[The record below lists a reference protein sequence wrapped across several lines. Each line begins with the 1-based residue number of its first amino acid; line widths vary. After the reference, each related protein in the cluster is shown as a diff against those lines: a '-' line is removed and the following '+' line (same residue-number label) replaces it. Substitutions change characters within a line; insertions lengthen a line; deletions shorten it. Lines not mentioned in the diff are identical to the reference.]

1 MNRPFSARAWPIA
14 LMFILVALPA
24 LAQNAPADKAAKYR
38 QLAPGVL
45 ETVDPMR
52 ALDESVSRHD
62 IVELLAVDQSFD
74 WAKKIPFRHDV
85 WVLEFKFKPM
95 RMVWVDVPQAGG
107 RMQRKLI
114 WYMVYSV
121 TNPGKIMHP
130 VEDKSLGY
138 ELYDKRQVWEVKMV
152 DRPIR
157 FVPELLLEGH
167 QFMKDDEGFTKVYPD
182 RVIPV
187 ADAVIRMR
195 EDRNRPFLTSVEIS
209 REIAVGETVWGVATW
224 EDVDPRVVKF
234 SVYVSGLTNAYRWK
248 DEVGG
253 YKQGDSIG
261 TGRKLFRKTLKL
273 NFWRPSDEYFEHEEE
288 IRYGVP
294 GGVDYE
300 WVPR

>member
-38 QLAPGVL
+38 RLAPGVL

-62 IVELLAVDQSFD
+62 IVELLAVDQGFD
-74 WAKKIPFRHDV
+74 WAKDIPFRHDV

-95 RMVWVDVPQAGG
+95 RMVWVDVPQSGG

-138 ELYDKRQVWEVKMV
+138 ELYDKRQVYEVKMV

-187 ADAVIRMR
+187 ADAAIRMR

-209 REIAVGETVWGVATW
+209 REIAVGETVWGAATW
-224 EDVDPRVVKF
+224 EDVDPRIVKF
-234 SVYVSGLTNAYRWK
+234 SVYVSGLTNSYRWK
-248 DEVGG
+248 DETGG

-273 NFWRPSDEYFEHEEE
+273 NFWRPSDEYFEHEKE

>member
-1 MNRPFSARAWPIA
+1 MNRSFSARAWPIA
-14 LMFILVALPA
+14 LMFVLVAFPA
-24 LAQNAPADKAAKYR
+24 LAQNVPADKAAKYR
-38 QLAPGVL
+38 RLAPGVL

-62 IVELLAVDQSFD
+62 IVELLAVDQGFD
-74 WAKKIPFRHDV
+74 WAKDIPFRHDV

-95 RMVWVDVPQAGG
+95 RMVWVDVPQSGG

-130 VEDKSLGY
+130 VEDKDLGY
-138 ELYDKRQVWEVKMV
+138 ELYDKRLVWEVKAV

-187 ADAVIRMR
+187 ADAAIRMR

-248 DEVGG
+248 DEIGG

-300 WVPR
+300 WVYR